1 MGFFSK
7 IWKGVKTTF
16 KKIGRGIK
24 KAFKSVG
31 KFMGKIG
38 ILGTIGLTILTGG
51 LGIGG
56 MFTSLGT
63 KLGAL
68 SQTMS
73 GPLAAIMKGAS
84 WTIGKA
90 AQFGSA
96 VKSGFSTLTK
106 GVTEFFGQT
115 AKFVGDKLG
124 FQVSNAPQ
132 NLGDVFSRTSEAVSK
147 QFETFKGDVG
157 DLFTKTSPTLEAGKA
172 AYQKQVQDILDFD
185 PASYDT
191 DILDPQK
198 LASGDIKSPS
208 LLDARTAPLDPL
220 NPTVGSQST
229 LPIDTIKAPSMA
241 EYTESSF
248 DITQPAMNLP
258 KTPTTNLLSNTPAGT
273 QQSFLQKV
281 TDPQTYIQG
290 AKDAIK
296 DAPGAIVA
304 SVGTQLAMN
313 AITGTPDY
321 DTGPSFGSYAPQF
334 VSQDYGAV
342 AQGLTPMANDGYQDM
357 VFAYDALGQ
366 QSGGYGNLY
375 RQRLGAFT

>member
-7 IWKGVKTTF
+7 IWKGVKKTF
-16 KKIGRGIK
+16 KKIGKGIK

-38 ILGTIGLTILTGG
+38 ILGNIALTLLTGG

-115 AKFVGDKLG
+115 GKYVGDKLG
-124 FQVSNAPQ
+124 FKVSNAPQ
-132 NLGDVFSRTSEAVSK
+132 NLGDVFSKTSEALSK

-172 AYQKQVQDILDFD
+172 GLSFNEYEEYMSKPQTLSEFKDSKLDF
-185 PASYDT
+185 
-191 DILDPQK
+191 QQ
-198 LASGDIKSPS
+198 SPLTEPIPSSKS
-208 LLDARTAPLDPL
+208 LLGLPQEGPMSPVIDPSD
-220 NPTVGSQST
+220 VASAGE
-229 LPIDTIKAPSMA
+229 KGFFGRA
-241 EYTESSF
+241 TE
-248 DITQPAMNLP
+248 
-258 KTPTTNLLSNTPAGT
+258 
-273 QQSFLQKV
+273 
-281 TDPQTYIQG
+281 G
-290 AKDAIK
+290 ATKIVQE
-296 DAPGAIVA
+296 APGKIVT
-304 SVGTQLAMN
+304 STGTQLLTN
-313 AITGTPDY
+313 AISGTPDY
-321 DTGPSFGSYAPQF
+321 AASPSFGSY
-334 VSQDYGAV
+334 VSQFASKDYGAV
-342 AQGLTPMANDGYQDM
+342 QQGLTPIATDDYPDM
-357 VFAYDALGQ
+357 LVAYDALGQ

-375 RQRLGAFT
+375 KQRLGAFGNV

>member
-7 IWKGVKTTF
+7 VWKGVKKTF

-38 ILGTIGLTILTGG
+38 ILGNIALVMLTGG

-90 AQFGSA
+90 AQFGTA

-115 AKFVGDKLG
+115 AKYVGNKLNITNIQG
-124 FQVSNAPQ
+124 APT
-132 NLGDVFSRTSEAVSK
+132 NLGEVWSNTSKAVSK

-157 DLFTKTSPTLEAGKA
+157 DLFSSTSPTLEAGKNVAEMDRVLKDSGMTIEQA
-172 AYQKQVQDILDFD
+172 APSYEKDFRPVEIKQDTAAFMSSPVDAGVAQTAQADKGSFMDSLLKPSKPLEEQTFMERLTTPANYGNALATGVTQV
-185 PASYDT
+185 PASLLT
-191 DILDPQK
+191 Q
-198 LASGDIKSPS
+198 S
-208 LLDARTAPLDPL
+208 L
-220 NPTVGSQST
+220 
-229 LPIDTIKAPSMA
+229 I
-241 EYTESSF
+241 
-248 DITQPAMNLP
+248 
-258 KTPTTNLLSNTPAGT
+258 
-273 QQSFLQKV
+273 
-281 TDPQTYIQG
+281 G
-290 AKDAIK
+290 A
-296 DAPGAIVA
+296 V
-304 SVGTQLAMN
+304 Q
-313 AITGTPDY
+313 GTPDY
-321 DTGPSFGSYAPQF
+321 ATEPSYGSYAPQF
-334 VSQDYGAV
+334 ASQDYGAV
-342 AQGLTPMANDGYQDM
+342 AQGLTPMVNDGYQDM

-366 QSGGYGNLY
+366 QSGGYGGLY
-375 RQRLGAFT
+375 KQRLGAFA

>member
-7 IWKGVKTTF
+7 VWKGVKKTF
-16 KKIGRGIK
+16 KKIGKGIK

-38 ILGTIGLTILTGG
+38 ILGNIALVLLTGG

-115 AKFVGDKLG
+115 GKFIGKKLG
-124 FQVSNAPQ
+124 MNIQGAPE
-132 NLGDVFSRTSEAVSK
+132 NFGDIWSRTSEAVSK

-157 DLFTKTSPTLEAGKA
+157 DLFSSTSPTLEAGKLGMSSNE
-172 AYQKQVQDILDFD
+172 YEEYMSKPQTLSEFKDSKLDF
-185 PASYDT
+185 
-191 DILDPQK
+191 QQ
-198 LASGDIKSPS
+198 SPLTEPIPSSKS
-208 LLDARTAPLDPL
+208 LLGLPQEGPMSPVIDPSD
-220 NPTVGSQST
+220 VAS
-229 LPIDTIKAPSMA
+229 A
-241 EYTESSF
+241 
-248 DITQPAMNLP
+248 
-258 KTPTTNLLSNTPAGT
+258 
-273 QQSFLQKV
+273 
-281 TDPQTYIQG
+281 G
-290 AKDAIK
+290 AKGFFDKAAEGVK
-296 DAPGAIVA
+296 DIITETPGAALKGVA
-304 SVGTQLAMN
+304 TQGLQSLIMP
-313 AITGTPDY
+313 PDDY
-321 DTGPSFGSYAPQF
+321 SSAPSFGSYAPQF

-357 VFAYDALGQ
+357 VVSYDALGQ
-366 QSGGYGNLY
+366 QSGGYGGLY
-375 RQRLGAFT
+375 KQRLGAFA

>member
-7 IWKGVKTTF
+7 IWKGVKKTF
-16 KKIGRGIK
+16 KKIGKGIK

-38 ILGTIGLTILTGG
+38 ILGNIALTLLTGG

-115 AKFVGDKLG
+115 AKYVANKIPGVSIQGAPTSFLG
-124 FQVSNAPQ
+124 EGGVWQ
-132 NLGDVFSRTSEAVSK
+132 NTSEALSK

-172 AYQKQVQDILDFD
+172 GLSFNEYEEYMSKPQTLSEFKDSKLDF
-185 PASYDT
+185 
-191 DILDPQK
+191 QQ
-198 LASGDIKSPS
+198 SPLTEPIPSSKS
-208 LLDARTAPLDPL
+208 LLGLPQEGPMSPVIDPSD
-220 NPTVGSQST
+220 VASAGE
-229 LPIDTIKAPSMA
+229 KGFFGRA
-241 EYTESSF
+241 TE
-248 DITQPAMNLP
+248 
-258 KTPTTNLLSNTPAGT
+258 
-273 QQSFLQKV
+273 
-281 TDPQTYIQG
+281 G
-290 AKDAIK
+290 ATKIVQE
-296 DAPGAIVA
+296 APGKIVT
-304 SVGTQLAMN
+304 STGTQLLTN
-313 AITGTPDY
+313 AISGTPDY
-321 DTGPSFGSYAPQF
+321 AASPSFGSY
-334 VSQDYGAV
+334 VSQFASKDYGAV
-342 AQGLTPMANDGYQDM
+342 QQGLTPIATDDYPDM
-357 VFAYDALGQ
+357 LVAYDALGQ

-375 RQRLGAFT
+375 KQRLGAFGNV

>member
-7 IWKGVKTTF
+7 LWKGVKKTF
-16 KKIGRGIK
+16 KKIGKGIK

-68 SQTMS
+68 SSTMS

-115 AKFVGDKLG
+115 AKYVGDKLG

-157 DLFTKTSPTLEAGKA
+157 DLFTKTSPTLEAGKLGMSYEDFKNTNSFGRDLSDLEDGFDLVQEGDVKTLTLDDMGIPTSSTGVVDQA
-172 AYQKQVQDILDFD
+172 A
-185 PASYDT
+185 AT
-191 DILDPQK
+191 
-198 LASGDIKSPS
+198 
-208 LLDARTAPLDPL
+208 
-220 NPTVGSQST
+220 
-229 LPIDTIKAPSMA
+229 
-241 EYTESSF
+241 
-248 DITQPAMNLP
+248 
-258 KTPTTNLLSNTPAGT
+258 AGT
-273 QQSFLQKV
+273 QQSLLQKV

-296 DAPGAIVA
+296 DAPGAIVT

-321 DTGPSFGSYAPQF
+321 GTASYGSYAPQF
-334 VSQDYGAV
+334 ASQDYGAV
-342 AQGLTPMANDGYQDM
+342 QQGLTPVASDGYQDM

-366 QSGGYGNLY
+366 QSGGYGGLY
-375 RQRLGAFT
+375 KQRLGAFGNV